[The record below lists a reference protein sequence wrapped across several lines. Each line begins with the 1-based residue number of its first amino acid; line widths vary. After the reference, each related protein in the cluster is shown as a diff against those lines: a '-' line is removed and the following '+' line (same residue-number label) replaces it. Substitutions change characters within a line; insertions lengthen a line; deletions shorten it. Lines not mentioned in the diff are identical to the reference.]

1 MAYFVFLFG
10 GDYSGWSHICFYQ
23 EDCPHSPFG
32 MSVCFVICSEFF
44 GFIMDFVFIIL
55 VYVLFW
61 KN

>member
-1 MAYFVFLFG
+1 MAYFGFLFG
-10 GDYSGWSHICFYQ
+10 VIIAGGVTFVFIKKTA
-23 EDCPHSPFG
+23 HSPFG

-55 VYVLFW
+55 VYVPFW